1 MSLLTKSVF
10 SSGYT
15 PDRCFLYNLLFNS
28 TLSSIMDADRTSKTL
43 SPEDPK
49 AAPKQTAP
57 VATGS
62 YLDKWKVGTYLDIV
76 LTQTKRTG
84 KLIYHS
90 MIIDDATVWSKT
102 DFHYCRVITGF
113 LDSTK
118 DKRIEIVLNLY
129 NYDSVAHTLHTI
141 SKIDGYND
149 ETVAICYLLP
159 EGRLEDYKR
168 RFPYTFN

>member
-1 MSLLTKSVF
+1 M
-10 SSGYT
+10 
-15 PDRCFLYNLLFNS
+15 
-28 TLSSIMDADRTSKTL
+28 SKTL

-49 AAPKQTAP
+49 AAPKQTPP

-62 YLDKWKVGTYLDIV
+62 YLDEWKVGTSWDIV
-76 LTQTKRTG
+76 LTYTKRTG

-90 MIIDDATVWSKT
+90 MIIDYATVCSKT
-102 DFHYCRVITGF
+102 DFHYWCVITGF

-129 NYDSVAHTLHTI
+129 DYGSAVHTFHTI

-159 EGRLEDYKR
+159 EGRLENYKR
-168 RFPYTFN
+168 RFPETFN